1 VKQRRSELNQSL
13 AERVRARNGIRQEVL
28 AAYGLVLG
36 ERTQI
41 QITQRQLSD
50 SEQGFREERDRL
62 LGAEARPIEVLH
74 SVDQLGVAR
83 QEIIKAVTG
92 YNQAQFRLV
101 VATGVSPVR
110 ALAQSVAASEPPP
123 AQ

>member
-1 VKQRRSELNQSL
+1 
-13 AERVRARNGIRQEVL
+13 
-28 AAYGLVLG
+28 
-36 ERTQI
+36 
-41 QITQRQLSD
+41 
-50 SEQGFREERDRL
+50 
-62 LGAEARPIEVLH
+62 VLH